1 LSYSDVTGSDGPF
14 PAYSMIFCRADEH
27 AETRTAAFP
36 DDAEASEH
44 ARLRL
49 LRMGDEW
56 ISVVLARGAND
67 GLIFLGAWDKDFE
80 GALRWEDAS
89 LA

>member
-1 LSYSDVTGSDGPF
+1 MKAGPF
-14 PAYSMIFCRADEH
+14 PLYSLIFCRVDEH
-27 AETRTAAFP
+27 AQTKTAAFP

-49 LRMGDEW
+49 LRMGDQW
-56 ISVVLARGAND
+56 VSVILARGAND
-67 GLIFLGAWDKDFE
+67 ALTFLGAWDKAVD
-80 GALRWEDAS
+80 GTLVWQDAS